1 MGKIDNKTKV
11 EIIFKMKQGVKQRQ
25 ISRELNISQPAIHY
39 IWKKYMNT
47 GDIKPL
53 PKSGRKP
60 MYSLRDKR
68 LITMKSKSNP
78 FLTLRE
84 L

>member
-39 IWKKYMNT
+39 IWKKYMKT
-47 GDIKPL
+47 GDIKPF
-53 PKSGRKP
+53 PNSGQKLI
-60 MYSLRDKR
+60 YSLRDKKI
-68 LITMKSKSNP
+68 LS
-78 FLTLRE
+78 
-84 L
+84 